1 MVKDL
6 HPNVSCRFMP
16 LFALNLKQVFALPH
30 RRVMLSGLMLSA
42 MSVAS
47 TWAQE
52 ATLAP
57 PALRLATRQFLVPES
72 GPFLEVQV
80 EFIEQ
85 GVSWLSSNDSLYRAG
100 VEWTVVAY
108 DSTGAVGGFAKS
120 TVSTGDLPAPGDF
133 IDVARIPLQPGP
145 HVLELQVEDLGA
157 SERPVLQYE
166 TVVEVSE
173 PSSLDISDLFVVQGL
188 GPASD
193 PPSALTRSG
202 RDILPLVDSRISGD
216 AGRVAFY
223 GEVYGTDAVFGQ
235 DGAFLV
241 VAGFRTPG
249 ADVMIDST
257 RRFFRKNAG
266 TVVPLLEALPAPP
279 PGVHELVVQVM
290 TPQQEL
296 LVASSLTLES
306 ISGSAQDAAEAAA
319 TLSPFV
325 RAFEDR
331 DSLYTLVEMLIP
343 IADAGE
349 RRSIEYVLKGADL
362 RQLQSFMD
370 HFWLMRDPLDP
381 EGAWREYR
389 REVGVADVEYG
400 GCPNREGHETDM
412 GWILLRYGRPN
423 TVVQR
428 HNGTQYY
435 PYEIW
440 HYHKAG
446 QFNNRRFLFYAPQVV
461 GECFELLHSDHP
473 QELRNADWLDILKT
487 RELGHSV
494 VETGLNQLGRRD
506 TYSREEP
513 EDLFFNPR

>member
-1 MVKDL
+1 MV
-6 HPNVSCRFMP
+6 
-16 LFALNLKQVFALPH
+16 
-30 RRVMLSGLMLSA
+30 GLMFA
-42 MSVAS
+42 GTAS
-47 TWAQE
+47 DAVNAQE
-52 ATLAP
+52 SPLAP
-57 PALRLATRQFLVPES
+57 PSLRLATRQFLAPDS
-72 GPFLEVQV
+72 GPFLEVQA

-85 GVSWLSSNDSLYRAG
+85 GVSWIASDDSTFRAG
-100 VEWTVVAY
+100 VQWTVVAY

-120 TVSTGDLPAPGDF
+120 TARTGDLSTPGDF
-133 IDVARIPLQPGP
+133 IDVARIPLKPGP
-145 HVLELQVEDLGA
+145 HVVELQVEDLGA
-157 SERPVLQYE
+157 PNRPVLKYE
-166 TVVEVSE
+166 TVVEVSD
-173 PSSLDISDLFVVQGL
+173 PNPLDISDLFVVQGVA
-188 GPASD
+188 PASS
-193 PPSALTRSG
+193 PPSSLTRSG
-202 RDILPLVDSRISGD
+202 KDILPLVDSRISGD

-223 GEVYGTDAVFGQ
+223 GEVYGTDVLFGE

-241 VAGFRTPG
+241 VAGFREPG

-257 RRFFRKNAG
+257 QRFFRKKSGA
-266 TVVPLLEALPAPP
+266 VVPLLEALPPPP

-290 TPQQEL
+290 TPEQEL
-296 LVASSLTLES
+296 LVAGSLTLES
-306 ISGSAQDAAEAAA
+306 VSVSAQDAAEAAG

-325 RAFEDR
+325 MAFEDR
-331 DSLYTLVEMLIP
+331 DSLYSLIETLIP

-370 HFWLMRDPLDP
+370 YFWIVRSPEDP
-381 EGAWREYR
+381 GAAWREYR
-389 REVGVADVEYG
+389 REVGVADAEYG

-440 HYHKAG
+440 HYYKAG

-473 QELRNADWLDILKT
+473 QELKNADWLDILKT